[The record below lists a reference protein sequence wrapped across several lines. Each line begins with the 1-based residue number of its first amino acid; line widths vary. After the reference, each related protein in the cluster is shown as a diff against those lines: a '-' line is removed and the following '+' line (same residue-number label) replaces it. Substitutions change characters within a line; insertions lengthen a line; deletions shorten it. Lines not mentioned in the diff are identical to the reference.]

1 MLLLVL
7 ILVLVAFGLLVVALL
22 TGNVLC
28 AWLSVA
34 VSVAAAVVLIVD
46 WLQRRSAVKA
56 GRAGADVAPAVP
68 ESPAA
73 DLDPVTEV
81 LPVVPATGDDAG
93 STAETRF
100 DAPRDSQRTV
110 VMPAVQP
117 SGSTARPSGAEGGAT
132 PSGGSSSPSVT
143 ERRPQSPAGEDARS
157 RSDEPDGDR
166 ADTRRGD
173 AEATVVVDIRK
184 AGGDTGK
191 GGPAAESG
199 PRPES
204 ASPGVGGAAKG
215 DDAAGQ
221 GSMPGA
227 TATSTGVTA
236 AGAGAVAAGGAV
248 TSSTG
253 GAARPPGERVPDAT
267 EQVVPAGEARPSGP
281 GDSPSESATA
291 RVAAERGASGAAA
304 TGSATTSD
312 AADTQVV
319 DMGKAA
325 DLSSGRTPGGGP
337 TDGPVAD
344 ARPTGE
350 GPTAAGLGRD
360 RAAGDRL
367 GDRPA
372 DADPAG
378 DRPAAERP
386 ADAGLGRDRAAGDRS
401 ADTRP
406 ADSRFADTRPARDR
420 PADARPA
427 NGRTGE
433 RPGAPDDA
441 SATQV
446 LGGAGRSGVV
456 GQPPAD
462 SAGEPS
468 ASTPPP
474 SGADGAPSGWSP
486 PTAEPSSAPS
496 DQTVRATFGGAV
508 TGPAH
513 ELFDPV
519 DRPAESGRPPS
530 VETTTAMGAAGGG
543 PTQQIDDEEPP
554 EEPLDTAVARIVA
567 TLTDEVIVV
576 DEQPRYHVQGC
587 RGLLNQPVIALPA
600 REAVELG
607 FTPCGWCTPDAVLG
621 ARHKASAR
629 P

>member
-68 ESPAA
+68 ESAVA

-132 PSGGSSSPSVT
+132 PSGGSLSPSVT
-143 ERRPQSPAGEDARS
+143 EQPPQSSAGEDARS

-184 AGGDTGK
+184 AGDDTGDTGK

-215 DDAAGQ
+215 DGAAGQ
-221 GSMPGA
+221 GSMPGG

-253 GAARPPGERVPDAT
+253 GAARPLGERVPDAT

-291 RVAAERGASGAAA
+291 RVTAERGASGKAA

-337 TDGPVAD
+337 TEAPPPTAAPRAMARPPPVSGVTAPRATGPRRPPLHRHPPRRRPSRR
-344 ARPTGE
+344 RPTGGWPHRRTSWRSRRCVRHAGARRR
-350 GPTAAGLGRD
+350 GPLRCG
-360 RAAGDRL
+360 RAAPRRL
-367 GDRPA
+367 R
-372 DADPAG
+372 
-378 DRPAAERP
+378 
-386 ADAGLGRDRAAGDRS
+386 GRAIGV
-401 ADTRP
+401 DTASVR
-406 ADSRFADTRPARDR
+406 RRR
-420 PADARPA
+420 
-427 NGRTGE
+427 
-433 RPGAPDDA
+433 GA
-441 SATQV
+441 V
-446 LGGAGRSGVV
+446 GVV
-456 GQPPAD
+456 
-462 SAGEPS
+462 
-468 ASTPPP
+468 
-474 SGADGAPSGWSP
+474 
-486 PTAEPSSAPS
+486 PT
-496 DQTVRATFGGAV
+496 
-508 TGPAH
+508 H
-513 ELFDPV
+513 
-519 DRPAESGRPPS
+519 
-530 VETTTAMGAAGGG
+530 
-543 PTQQIDDEEPP
+543 
-554 EEPLDTAVARIVA
+554 
-567 TLTDEVIVV
+567 
-576 DEQPRYHVQGC
+576 C
-587 RGLLNQPVIALPA
+587 
-600 REAVELG
+600 
-607 FTPCGWCTPDAVLG
+607 
-621 ARHKASAR
+621 
-629 P
+629 